1 MPVVYKGPLKRR
13 PASLLQRARLGEKT
27 ETFDNDET
35 SHSHRLNRHFT
46 EDELQ
51 FSRVVENLDSFRIY
65 WDDHTFQFDRCP
77 FLLERISLAPLQTF
91 SRL

>member
-13 PASLLQRARLGEKT
+13 PVSLVQRARMSEKT

-35 SHSHRLNRHFT
+35 SHSHRLNRYFT

-51 FSRVVENLDSFRIY
+51 FSRVVENLGSFQIC
-65 WDDHTFQFDRCP
+65 WNDHTFDRCP
-77 FLLERISLAPLQTF
+77 LLLERISLAPLQTF

>member
-13 PASLLQRARLGEKT
+13 PVSLVQRARLSEKT

-35 SHSHRLNRHFT
+35 SHSHRLNRYFT

-51 FSRVVENLDSFRIY
+51 FSRVVENLDSFQIC
-65 WDDHTFQFDRCP
+65 WNDHTFDRCP
-77 FLLERISLAPLQTF
+77 FLLEQISLAPLQTF